1 VIHVLEATGISKS
14 YADLEVLR
22 NVSLSLDERERVAL
36 LGPSGCGKT
45 TLLRI
50 LLGLEAA
57 DRGTLR
63 GSLDRAGYLPQD
75 GLLFPWMTVIRNAE
89 LPQEIRSVPRRIR
102 RAAVRDML
110 DDFGL
115 AGFGN
120 AYPHELSGGMR
131 QRAALL
137 RAVMTGCSVLVLDE
151 PFGALDTQTRH
162 RMQDWLANLL
172 THLER
177 TLLFV
182 THDLDEAL
190 ALAGRIVVLSERPG
204 RVRGALHVAL
214 RSDERKVRMGKPF
227 IAARSRLL
235 AIISGERHV

>member
-1 VIHVLEATGISKS
+1 M
-14 YADLEVLR
+14 
-22 NVSLSLDERERVAL
+22 
-36 LGPSGCGKT
+36 
-45 TLLRI
+45 
-50 LLGLEAA
+50 LLGLETA
-57 DRGTLR
+57 DRGTVR

-75 GLLFPWMTVIRNAE
+75 GLLFPWMTVVRNAE
-89 LPQEIRSVPRRIR
+89 LPQQIRSVSRRSR

-115 AGFGN
+115 AEFGN

-137 RAVMTGCSVLVLDE
+137 RAVMTGCSVLILDE
-151 PFGALDTQTRH
+151 PFGALDTLTRH

-190 ALAGRIVVLSERPG
+190 ALAGRVVVLSERPG
-204 RVRGALHVAL
+204 RVRGDL
-214 RSDERKVRMGKPF
+214 RVSLRRDERRARMGSPF
-227 IAARSRLL
+227 VAARSRLL
-235 AIISGERHV
+235 AIISEEGYV